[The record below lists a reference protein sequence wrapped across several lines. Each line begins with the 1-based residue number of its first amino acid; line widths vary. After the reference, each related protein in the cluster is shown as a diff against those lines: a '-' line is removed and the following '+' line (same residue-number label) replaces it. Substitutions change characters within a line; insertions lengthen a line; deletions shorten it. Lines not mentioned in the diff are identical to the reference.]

1 MLVHSGAQDST
12 GGGTK
17 PPAGFALRQI
27 HLRACE
33 YPGPPAPAQMIRI
46 LRTAAL
52 LLPLAVVG
60 CRDAPTNPAQQ
71 QLTLELRQG
80 SVPFEEATIGAGDTL
95 RLSARLVSNTG
106 TDAEAPRMKWS
117 STDSTVAEVDGAG
130 RVVGRNSGVTR
141 IIAASGERADTG
153 IVNVATPV
161 SAQLECT
168 AGDPIL
174 QMAVGEVSIHSGAD
188 AARLCLRGDAGEDS
202 EFLLVPF
209 NASSVAPATLTTRV
223 MAGPIAEPSTSVIPQ
238 RVRTPVDAVGR
249 EPVPDLT
256 FHDRHLE
263 RSRLRFEP
271 ALRTLSARPAISPR
285 AVPEVGSEMRLNGA
299 VLTGDACENPQ
310 WRNARVMA
318 VSQRAILVE
327 DTTNPEGGFTPDEYA
342 AIGEVFDD
350 LIWDV
355 NVSAFGEP
363 TDIDENERVIIFY
376 TRAVNELTGR
386 NSGSY
391 VGGLFYNRDL
401 FARSGANSCAASNE
415 GEMFYMLAP
424 DPEGEVNGNIR
435 HKNFVL
441 DRTFSVLAHEFQHLI
456 NDSRRL
462 YVNRAPVWEDNWL
475 NEGLSHIAEELAFY
489 AASEYEPRQ
498 NLGTSPTAGA
508 GVAPFLRYNG
518 DNVERYIRFLRDPEG
533 NSVIGGVEKLGTRGA
548 VWAFLRY
555 MADRDPGDEEAL
567 WMRVTNSTTRGLEN
581 LEQVLGAD
589 PRTWMHDWQVSV
601 FADDIGLDVDAEYT
615 QPSWNF
621 RLLIPQLPS
630 SGGRFDL
637 RSHALQA
644 EGEAWRLEGGAGVF
658 LRTRVE
664 AGARQLVRTT
674 VRELPPPSQLRVAV
688 MRLR

>member
-1 MLVHSGAQDST
+1 MESCINRLPD
-12 GGGTK
+12 
-17 PPAGFALRQI
+17 QI
-27 HLRACE
+27 HLRTRNDS
-33 YPGPPAPAQMIRI
+33 GPLAPVQMIRI
-46 LRTAAL
+46 LRVTPL
-52 LLPLAVVG
+52 LLPLLIIG
-60 CRDAPTNPAQQ
+60 CRDAPTNPGQQ
-71 QLTLELRQG
+71 QFTLELREG
-80 SVPFEEATIGAGDTL
+80 SVPFEEATIAAGDTL

-106 TDAEAPRMKWS
+106 TDQDAAAVEWS
-117 STDSTVAEVDGAG
+117 SSDSAVATVDGQG
-130 RVVGRNSGVTR
+130 RVIGRTVGSSR
-141 IIAASGERADTG
+141 IIVASGARADTG
-153 IVNVATPV
+153 VVNVASPV
-161 SAQLECT
+161 NTQLECS
-168 AGDPIL
+168 ASDALVQLG
-174 QMAVGEVSIHSGAD
+174 VGEVSIHTGAD
-188 AARLCLRGDAGEDS
+188 AARLCLRGDANDES

-209 NASSVAPATLTTRV
+209 NASAVAPAALTTRV
-223 MAGPIAEPSTSVIPQ
+223 MAGPIPRPSTSLAPHRLRSPVEVDEREQ
-238 RVRTPVDAVGR
+238 R
-249 EPVPDLT
+249 PDLA
-256 FHDRHLE
+256 FHEHHLE
-263 RSRLRFEP
+263 RSRQQFEP
-271 ALRTLSARPAISPR
+271 ALLRIAGGPSVSRRS
-285 AVPEVGSEMRLNGA
+285 VPQVGSVMRLNGA

-310 WRNARVMA
+310 WRDARVMA
-318 VSQRAILVE
+318 VSRRAVLVE
-327 DTTNPEGGFTPDEYA
+327 DTTNPSGGFTEEEYA

-355 NVSAFGEP
+355 NVNAFGEP

-401 FARSGANSCAASNE
+401 FSRSGANSCAGSNE

-424 DPEGEVNGNIR
+424 DPEGKVNGNIR

-489 AASEYEPRQ
+489 AASDFEPRQ
-498 NLGTSPTAGA
+498 NLGTSPTVGAGA
-508 GVAPFLRYNG
+508 SPFLRYNG

-533 NSVIGGVEKLGTRGA
+533 SSVMGLVENLGTRGA

-555 MADRDPGDEEAL
+555 VADRDPGDDQAI
-567 WMRVTNSTTRGLEN
+567 WMRLTNSTTRGLDN
-581 LEQVLGAD
+581 LKQVLGED
-589 PRTWMHDWQVSV
+589 PRGWMHDWQVSV
-601 FADDIGLDVDAEYT
+601 FADDLGIEIAPEYT

-630 SGGRFDL
+630 SAGRFDL
-637 RSHALQA
+637 RSHALKT
-644 EGEAWRLEGGAGVF
+644 EGEAWRLAGGAAVF

-664 AGARQLVRTT
+664 PGTRQLVRTT